1 MYSSVFALYI
11 KSMRDEKR
19 EKIISDVCNLLA
31 NQVTAPIILQYK
43 KVGGVIQGEI
53 TPTSPDDIAKQIL
66 VS

>member
-1 MYSSVFALYI
+1 MFFPCILSLSV
-11 KSMRDEKR
+11 KQKER
-19 EKIISDVCNLLA
+19 KIISGVCNLLV

-53 TPTSPDDIAKQIL
+53 TLTSPDDIAEHIL